1 MTRTP
6 KPEPVPGIVVVDK
19 PQGWTSHDVVGRM
32 RRLAQTKKVGHAG
45 TLDPMATGVL
55 VIGIGKAT
63 KLLTYFVGHGKSYD
77 ATIRL
82 GQSTVTDDAEGDVLH
97 TADASGVSDAQIAD
111 AVGGLSGDIQQ
122 RPSSVSAI
130 KVDGQRAYK
139 RVRDGEDVE
148 LAARPV
154 TVSRFEVLEVRRAG
168 DRIDIDVKVDVSS
181 GTYIRALARDLG
193 DALGVG
199 GHLTALRRTAVGDIT
214 IDSAHSLEALGVL
227 VDDGQPLPLLALADA
242 AAVALP
248 TVTIDHSQARAL
260 GFGQS
265 IDVAKPAAASADVVA
280 PVGGEVAALTTQG
293 TLAAILRPRHGKL
306 APVTVFETSGFE
318 TSSTA
323 PGQNAQA
330 GQ

>member
-63 KLLTYFVGHGKSYD
+63 KLLTYFVGHGKTYQ

-82 GQSTVTDDAEGDVLH
+82 GQSTVTDDAEGEV
-97 TADASGVSDAQIAD
+97 TSSADASGVTEFALAD
-111 AVGGLSGDIQQ
+111 AVAELTGDIQQ
-122 RPSSVSAI
+122 RPSAVSAI

-148 LAARPV
+148 LPARPV
-154 TVSRFEVLEVRRAG
+154 TVSRFEILELHREGEFLDVGVLVE
-168 DRIDIDVKVDVSS
+168 VSS

-193 DALGVG
+193 SFLGVG

-214 IDSAHSLEALGVL
+214 LDNAYSLDDLSALI
-227 VDDGQPLPLLALADA
+227 DDGQPLPLLPLAEA
-242 AAVALP
+242 AASALP
-248 TVTIDHSQARAL
+248 VVRIDATQATAL
-260 GFGQS
+260 GFGQPIQVS
-265 IDVAKPAAASADVVA
+265 APATQAASVIA
-280 PVGGEVAALTTQG
+280 PAGGEVAAITQSG
-293 TLAAILRPRHGKL
+293 SLAAIVRPRRGAL
-306 APVTVFETSGFE
+306 SPVVVFETS
-318 TSSTA
+318 TSGT
-323 PGQNAQA
+323 PLEQAQ
-330 GQ
+330 

>member
-63 KLLTYFVGHGKSYD
+63 KLLTYFVGHGKTYQ

-82 GQSTVTDDAEGDVLH
+82 GQSTVTDDAEGDV
-97 TADASGVSDAQIAD
+97 TSSADASGVTESALAD
-111 AVGGLSGDIQQ
+111 AVATLTGDIQQ
-122 RPSSVSAI
+122 RPSAVSAI

-148 LAARPV
+148 LPARPV
-154 TVSRFEVLEVRRAG
+154 TVSRFEVLELRREA
-168 DRIDIDVKVDVSS
+168 DFLDVDVIVEVSS
-181 GTYIRALARDLG
+181 GTYVRALARDLG
-193 DALGVG
+193 GALGVG

-214 IDSAHSLEALGVL
+214 LDGAYSLDDLGALIDG
-227 VDDGQPLPLLALADA
+227 GQPLPLLGLADA
-242 AAVALP
+242 AASALP
-248 TVTIDHSQARAL
+248 VVRIDVSQATAL
-260 GFGQS
+260 GFGQP
-265 IDVAKPAAASADVVA
+265 IEVREPATSAASVLTPA
-280 PVGGEVAALTTQG
+280 GGEVAAITPSG
-293 TLAAILRPRHGKL
+293 SLAAIVRPRRGL
-306 APVTVFETSGFE
+306 LSPVVVFETS
-318 TSSTA
+318 TSVTA
-323 PGQNAQA
+323 LEQAQ
-330 GQ
+330 